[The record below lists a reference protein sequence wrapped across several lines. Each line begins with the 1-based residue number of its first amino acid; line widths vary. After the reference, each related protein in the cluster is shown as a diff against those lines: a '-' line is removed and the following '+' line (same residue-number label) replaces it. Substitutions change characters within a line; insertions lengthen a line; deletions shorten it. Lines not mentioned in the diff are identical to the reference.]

1 MFPWQPLRVYYRM
14 ELKHCRGWGWGWGA
28 IRLSGSRPPPGPQA
42 TLGKPETPGLAQP
55 LGGAPHRAGGSG
67 LPPHDPGISS
77 PPPWSSAPFRLL

>member
-1 MFPWQPLRVYYRM
+1 MATTEGLLQNGAKTLPGV
-14 ELKHCRGWGWGWGA
+14 GWGWGA